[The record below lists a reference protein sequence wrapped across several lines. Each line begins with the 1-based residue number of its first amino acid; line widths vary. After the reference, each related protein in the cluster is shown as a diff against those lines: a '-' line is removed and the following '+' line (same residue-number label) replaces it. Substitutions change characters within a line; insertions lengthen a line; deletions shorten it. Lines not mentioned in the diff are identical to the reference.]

1 MKSMTGYAFQ
11 ETTEDDMTV
20 SIEIK
25 SYNSRFLDL
34 SINQPYWLG
43 RLENRVREYATS
55 RVQRGKVE
63 LTIRVKERNA
73 NLQVTSDPGAARAYM
88 VAIQEIAAAMNGV
101 LGTSAILGTASS
113 EATTVP
119 LSLIIAQ
126 EGVLKSERV
135 LDMEEY
141 WKRIEPTLALVFAE
155 FNRCREAEGKA
166 LKVDIEVMI
175 DRIEKSAD
183 TISVWIPE
191 MERIFRDNIRSR
203 FTELLGSLVDEQRVM
218 QETAALLVKYTINEE
233 IVRLRAH
240 LASLKKE
247 LAENPAPG
255 RKIDFICQEI
265 NREVNTIGSKNQILE
280 VGQAVIE
287 AKDALENIREQMRNI
302 E

>member
-1 MKSMTGYAFQ
+1 MKSMTGYAFR
-11 ETTEDDMTV
+11 ETAADDMTV
-20 SIEIK
+20 SVEIK

-34 SINQPYWLG
+34 SVNQPFWLG
-43 RLENRVREYATS
+43 RLENRVREFASS

-63 LTIRVKERNA
+63 VTIRVKERNA
-73 NLQVTSDPGAARAYM
+73 NLQVTADPGAARAYM
-88 VAIQEIAAAMNGV
+88 GAIQEIADA
-101 LGTSAILGTASS
+101 LGEGDS
-113 EATTVP
+113 VP

-141 WKRIEPTLALVFAE
+141 WKRMEPVLTVAFAE

-166 LKVDIEVMI
+166 LNVDLEVMI
-175 DRIEKSAD
+175 ARIEKTAD
-183 TISVWIPE
+183 TVSVWIPE
-191 MERIFRDNIRSR
+191 MERIFRDNIRTR
-203 FTELLGSLVDEQRVM
+203 FTELLGSNVDEQRVM

-247 LAENPAPG
+247 LADNPAPG
-255 RKIDFICQEI
+255 RKTDFICQEI

>member
-11 ETTEDDMTV
+11 ETASDDMTV
-20 SIEIK
+20 SVEIK

-34 SINQPYWLG
+34 SVNQPFWLG
-43 RLENRVREYATS
+43 RLENRVREFASS

-63 LTIRVKERNA
+63 VTIRVKERNA
-73 NLQVTSDPGAARAYM
+73 NLQVTADPGAARAYM
-88 VAIQEIAAAMNGV
+88 GAIQEIADA
-101 LGTSAILGTASS
+101 LGEGDS
-113 EATTVP
+113 VP

-141 WKRIEPTLALVFAE
+141 WKRMEPVLTVAFAE

-166 LKVDIEVMI
+166 LNVDLEVMI
-175 DRIEKSAD
+175 ARIEKTAD
-183 TISVWIPE
+183 TVSAWIPE
-191 MERIFRDNIRSR
+191 MERIFRDNIRTR
-203 FTELLGSLVDEQRVM
+203 FTELLGSNVDEQRVM

-247 LAENPAPG
+247 LADNPAPG
-255 RKIDFICQEI
+255 RKTDFICQEI